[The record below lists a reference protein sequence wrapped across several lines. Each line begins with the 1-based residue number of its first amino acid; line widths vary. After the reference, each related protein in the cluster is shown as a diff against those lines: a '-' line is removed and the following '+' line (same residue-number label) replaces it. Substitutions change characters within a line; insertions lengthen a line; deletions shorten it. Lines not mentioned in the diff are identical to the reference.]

1 MKNFQPAPASRP
13 SPTRLRPLL
22 RRLLCAA
29 WLCYLVSGCAA
40 LTNPVADGI
49 PVRKLPPELLCEA
62 RHDEQTIPINLLARS
77 RPDVYTLGPGDV
89 LGIWFEAL
97 AQLSQ
102 PNQLPPIVY
111 NQRAVAP
118 ERSEI
123 PPALGLPFT
132 VQDDGTLALPLIEPV
147 AVRGKTVQE
156 VHKLVLD
163 SYLKADVLTPE
174 GRKKLNLIVTLLRKR
189 QTHVLVYRQDIV
201 ANVLTGNLNNNFV
214 VTNVGATNGETDAI
228 GRSTTGAGYR
238 VDLEGFDNDLAAA
251 LAQTGGFP
259 ASNSAEY
266 AVIYRGLLRNDRDR
280 GLVLG
285 QLATLRPG
293 CKPGLETGV
302 DSPIVRIPLRIRPGE
317 VPSFGPEDVILHDGD
332 AVLIEARELE
342 FFYTAG
348 LLPPGEHVMP
358 RDFDLNII
366 QAVTRVRGPLINGA
380 FSQSNLSGFIIPRG
394 IGNPSPSLLT
404 VLRPMPGGG
413 QVAIR
418 VDLNRALR
426 DPRENILVQN
436 RDVLVL
442 QETPGEALTR
452 YFTQQFQFSFVSRI
466 IQGNKTNGTIDVLV
480 P

>member
-1 MKNFQPAPASRP
+1 MKNSQPSPVFRS

-22 RRLLCAA
+22 RRLLGAGCF
-29 WLCYLVSGCAA
+29 CYLVSGCAA

-49 PVRKLPPELLCEA
+49 PVRKLPPELLCEE
-62 RHDEQTIPINLLARS
+62 RHDEQTIPINLLGRS

-89 LGIWFEAL
+89 LGIWFEAVP
-97 AQLSQ
+97 QLSQ

-111 NQRAVAP
+111 NQRALPA
-118 ERSEI
+118 ERGEI
-123 PPALGLPFT
+123 PPALGLPFA
-132 VQDDGTLALPLIEPV
+132 VQDDGTLALPLIKPV
-147 AVRGKTVQE
+147 PVRGKTVQE
-156 VHKLVLD
+156 VHELVLD
-163 SYLKADVLTPE
+163 TYLKADVLTPE
-174 GRKKLNLIVTLLRKR
+174 GRKKQNLIVTLLRKR

-214 VTNVGATNGETDAI
+214 VSNVGATNGETDAI

-259 ASNSAEY
+259 ASNSAAY
-266 AVIYRGLLRNDRDR
+266 AVIYRGLLKNDRDR

-293 CKPGLETGV
+293 CKPSFETGV
-302 DSPIVRIPLRIRPGE
+302 DSPIVRIPLRLRPGE

-366 QAVTRVRGPLINGA
+366 QAVTRVRGPLVNGA

-452 YFTQQFQFSFVSRI
+452 YFTQQFQFNFVSRI